1 MRAVRI
7 QAGHVDRR
15 RICVSQGD
23 RLANM
28 GNPMEGNVPLG
39 SERRK
44 SDVGGL
50 GDVTV
55 VIPAL
60 NEAASLPLVLGDMPP
75 VQRVIV
81 VNNGSTDATAA
92 VASEHGATVVHE
104 PKRGYGAACLRGL
117 AAIAELVEAGQPPPK
132 VVAFLDADYSD
143 HPELLPQLVRPILSG
158 RVEFVLGSRLQ
169 GQREAGAMPPQ
180 SVFGNRL
187 ACFLMWHLFRARY
200 TDLGPFRAI
209 QYPAL
214 QALAMSDRNF
224 GWTIEM
230 QIKAAQA
237 GLRIVEVPV
246 PYRCRVGQSKISGT
260 VWGSMKAGVKIL
272 YTIAKYRLL
281 PSQLSR
287 RSARSRSAQ

>member
-1 MRAVRI
+1 MEEV
-7 QAGHVDRR
+7 GPFGSEPRR
-15 RICVSQGD
+15 R
-23 RLANM
+23 
-28 GNPMEGNVPLG
+28 
-39 SERRK
+39 
-44 SDVGGL
+44 DVGGL

-60 NEAASLPLVLGDMPP
+60 DEAASLPLVLGDLPP
-75 VQRVIV
+75 VRRVIV
-81 VNNGSTDATAA
+81 VDNGSTDETAA
-92 VASEHGATVVHE
+92 VAFAHGATVVHE

-117 AAIAELVEAGQPPPK
+117 AAVAESIDAGDPPPQ

-143 HPELLPQLVRPILSG
+143 HPELLPRLARPILNG
-158 RVEFVLGSRLQ
+158 CAEFVLGSRLR
-169 GQREAGAMPPQ
+169 GQREAGAMPPA

-187 ACFLMWHLFRARY
+187 ACFLIRHLFRARY

-209 QYPAL
+209 EYGAL
-214 QALAMSDRNF
+214 QALGMRDRDF

-237 GLRIVEVPV
+237 GLRVVEVPV

-260 VWGSMKAGVKIL
+260 FFGSVKAAVKIL

-281 PSQLSR
+281 PPQPSR
-287 RSARSRSAQ
+287 GGAGSRTAP